1 MKSELGR
8 KVNMGCKDDNYD
20 YSLDQY
26 WPDIDLTIGEME
38 LIDQLSRIREDFYEI
53 ILELGARTADA

>member
-1 MKSELGR
+1 MEDK
-8 KVNMGCKDDNYD
+8 YD
-20 YSLDQY
+20 YSMDAY
-26 WPDIDLTIGEME
+26 WPDVDLTEKEME